1 VRAKGEEK
9 TMTIRTIFTAVL
21 LIATPCSAL
30 WAQERREADSAML
43 SSREAA
49 PIDLEGYWTTLITE
63 DWRWRMVTPPKGDI
77 SSFTFLND
85 EAIRVTNEWD
95 PQRDEG
101 TCRPY
106 GAGNLMRMPIR
117 VHITWEDEDTLKL
130 ESDHG
135 MQTRYFHFNA
145 EDLIESEASWQ
156 GVSLASW
163 EGQTLKVVTR
173 NLRPGY
179 IRRNG
184 VPYSENTV
192 VTEYFNRHDT
202 YGDQWFVV
210 SVLVNDP
217 HYYTEPY
224 FSSSSFKYLPNGS
237 EWNPLPCADR

>member
-1 VRAKGEEK
+1 MNIK
-9 TMTIRTIFTAVL
+9 FTLTLFPTL
-21 LIATPCSAL
+21 LILLPYSGL
-30 WAQERREADSAML
+30 NAQEEGPSAMSENL
-43 SSREAA
+43 SPREAA
-49 PIDLEGYWTTLITE
+49 PIDLEGYWTTVITE

-77 SSFTFLND
+77 SSFTFLNE
-85 EAIRVTNEWD
+85 EAIELTNAWD
-95 PQRDEG
+95 PERDEG

-117 VHITWEDEDTLKL
+117 VHISWEDDDTLKL

-145 EDLIESEASWQ
+145 DEIMDGTPSWQ

-163 EGQTLKVVTR
+163 EGQSLKVVTR
-173 NLRPGY
+173 NLRAGY

-184 VPYSENTV
+184 VPYSENAV

-202 YGDQWFVV
+202 YGDAWFVV
-210 SVLVNDP
+210 GVLVDDP

-224 FSSSSFKYLPNGS
+224 FSSSSFKRLPDDS
-237 EWNPLPCADR
+237 EWNPLPCEDR